1 MTLHAWRAYGSLI
14 EAHAGCPRLAPSLS
28 EYAPGTLEVASG
40 YPASTF
46 EIDWLLAEAV
56 WSIDDQT
63 FEE

>member
-1 MTLHAWRAYGSLI
+1 LI